1 MYKVVKPFQAAGFY
15 CPNLTTKYS
24 QSSYCLQ
31 ELFANPQIHN
41 LLRLITCIDSNTVH
55 QRRYRRAG
63 KESIKL
69 LNDAELNIVKKYT
82 AAFTEQK
89 LQMPPVLNP
98 RTSVNS
104 QIISRDSGLQGIIPG
119 NIKLV
124 FTDTTLKR
132 DRKNR
137 LIVVRESNG
146 NLRHADLS
154 ERDRINQV
162 YFPLSGRKLFIPMMF
177 EDEQLDALL
186 DQGSFLY
193 ILDRTCVQFEPDDPH
208 FSRICHRVYE
218 RVNHLA
224 WTPFEKTAESI
235 TNGLTNPLLLLRHT
249 RYYGPLA
256 LYMIAQLG
264 SPGPLV
270 YETLAHQHYN
280 RLGWVLRLVCLLR
293 PSSPFAVHTKSNVDL
308 IPPPIQTVLDYTKDL
323 SQQNMSPSEIS
334 KLLDYVELFIN
345 LEPLS
350 KDKQVILN
358 DYLQRAREGEKDA
371 VNQGIKY
378 LSLPVRDFV
387 GVPTFEQIDA
397 GITFIN
403 SCVQSNG
410 CVYIHCK
417 AESLSVDEAIGRVKS
432 FRKHIVF
439 RSMHKIGLE
448 NYFKFLND
456 SKKSENVTS

>member
-358 DYLQRAREGEKDA
+358 DYLQRAREG
-371 VNQGIKY
+371 IKMNIE
-378 LSLPVRDFV
+378 
-387 GVPTFEQIDA
+387 T
-397 GITFIN
+397 
-403 SCVQSNG
+403 
-410 CVYIHCK
+410 
-417 AESLSVDEAIGRVKS
+417 
-432 FRKHIVF
+432 
-439 RSMHKIGLE
+439 M
-448 NYFKFLND
+448 D
-456 SKKSENVTS
+456 ST